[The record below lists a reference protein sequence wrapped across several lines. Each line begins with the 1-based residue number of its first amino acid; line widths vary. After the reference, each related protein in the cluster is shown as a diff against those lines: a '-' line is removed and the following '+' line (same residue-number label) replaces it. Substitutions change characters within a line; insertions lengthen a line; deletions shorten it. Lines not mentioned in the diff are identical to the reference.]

1 MAQVA
6 AKAQHM
12 LQIMLQMAEHFSYVF
27 LPTGQEI
34 PAPLRGNAD
43 RVLTVPTKAA
53 MQVDQLSPFL
63 ALPT

>member
-1 MAQVA
+1 MAQIA

-27 LPTGQEI
+27 LPKGQEI
-34 PAPLRGNAD
+34 PTPLRVNAD
-43 RVLTVPTKAA
+43 SVLAVPTKAA
-53 MQVDQLSPFL
+53 MQVDQLSPCL